1 MYISKVSLVN
11 YRNFENSFFLFNK
24 GINTI
29 IGENASGKTNL
40 FRAIRLILDDT
51 LLSSAYK
58 LNENDFN
65 RNLKNWKGKWIII
78 SLEFSEI
85 SNDEAVQSLF
95 IYGSGVV
102 EGKATPKATYNLFFR
117 PKPEIRK
124 QLSELK
130 AGDKDGLNKI
140 LDKITTE
147 DYETFFTGKS
157 TADFNNKNVQRELM
171 GDFDNVIFKFDI
183 DELKYGGRI
192 PHQLSISREVS
203 FTFIK
208 ALRDVVSD
216 FQDNR
221 KNPLLTLLKNK
232 SEDIKEEDFKPIST
246 KVDDLNKSIEE
257 LDDIQMITNNISETI
272 KEAVGTTYSPSS
284 LSIKSNLP
292 SEAEK
297 LLQSLKLFIGEPGE
311 DYEGGIHELSL
322 GGANLIFLTLK
333 LLEYK
338 YRKEKDKIA
347 NFLLIEEPEAHI
359 HTHIQKALFDKLN
372 YTDP

>member
-102 EGKATPKATYNLFFR
+102 EGKATPKPTYNLFFR

-147 DYETFFTGKS
+147 DYETFLQGK
-157 TADFNNKNVQRELM
+157 VQ
-171 GDFDNVIFKFDI
+171 
-183 DELKYGGRI
+183 
-192 PHQLSISREVS
+192 
-203 FTFIK
+203 
-208 ALRDVVSD
+208 
-216 FQDNR
+216 
-221 KNPLLTLLKNK
+221 
-232 SEDIKEEDFKPIST
+232 
-246 KVDDLNKSIEE
+246 
-257 LDDIQMITNNISETI
+257 
-272 KEAVGTTYSPSS
+272 
-284 LSIKSNLP
+284 
-292 SEAEK
+292 
-297 LLQSLKLFIGEPGE
+297 
-311 DYEGGIHELSL
+311 
-322 GGANLIFLTLK
+322 LI
-333 LLEYK
+333 
-338 YRKEKDKIA
+338 
-347 NFLLIEEPEAHI
+347 LII
-359 HTHIQKALFDKLN
+359 RMFSVN
-372 YTDP
+372 